1 MKEKDIKMK
10 KLTYIIPM
18 ITVATALHVLP
29 AYSQVFN
36 IYPSQALAPV
46 QQSSVSSI
54 NLETPFRCRTSLIE
68 DQEIISTIKLNA
80 DDFKLKQIDVADN
93 LPRYEV
99 NGFSFE
105 DTPVDQALQILV
117 EEAGIEVFTEDDTY
131 IALSAKDIY
140 GELSLVINELSNA
153 GETYYQY
160 DAQQKRLYLTRR
172 ARFELKMPNSRT
184 LVLGI
189 LDALRGAG
197 IENITPNWNT
207 NVLSLTLTKD
217 EEKSVRKLI
226 DHIMKT
232 GEFLVAD
239 TQVYSVTPTQND
251 SNWGTVVNAF
261 GVEKIHSTNSGLAG
275 KLLSMNHQ
283 KNSKNFMETIQQYY
297 QVSPLSHGM
306 SVVPNGWKMRF
317 DIGKCATTPYIQNQ
331 LSLLLYPNVGK
342 DNTVD
347 IQITLDTAQGE
358 LSTFKTSAA
367 IDDEL
372 AIVGISNQ
380 NGIGS
385 EILAVMKL
393 KLIRLVQEKK

>member
-1 MKEKDIKMK
+1 MK

-18 ITVATALHVLP
+18 VTVATALHVLP
-29 AYSQVFN
+29 VQSQVFN
-36 IYPSQALAPV
+36 IYPSQGFAPT
-46 QQSSVSSI
+46 QQSSVATI
-54 NLETPFRCRTSLIE
+54 NLETPFRCRTDLIKNQ
-68 DQEIISTIKLNA
+68 DIISSIKVSA
-80 DDFKLKQIDVADN
+80 DDFKLKQIDVVDD

-140 GELSLVINELSNA
+140 GELSLVIDELSNA

-160 DAQQKRLYLTRR
+160 DAKQKRLYLTRR
-172 ARFELKMPNSRT
+172 ARFELQMPNNRM
-184 LVLGI
+184 LILGV

-217 EEKSVRKLI
+217 EEKSVRDLMS
-226 DHIMKT
+226 HIMKT

-239 TQVYSVTPTQND
+239 THVYAVTPTQND

-261 GVEKIHSTNSGLAG
+261 GVEKIHATNSGLSG
-275 KLLSMNHQ
+275 KLLSMSHQ
-283 KNSKNFMETIQQYY
+283 KNADNFMETVKRYY
-297 QVSPLSHGM
+297 TVTPISHGM

-342 DNTVD
+342 GNAVD
-347 IQITLDTAQGE
+347 MQITLNTTQGE
-358 LSTFKTSAA
+358 LSTFKTNTA

-372 AIVGISNQ
+372 AIVGIADQ

-385 EILAVMKL
+385 EILAMMKL